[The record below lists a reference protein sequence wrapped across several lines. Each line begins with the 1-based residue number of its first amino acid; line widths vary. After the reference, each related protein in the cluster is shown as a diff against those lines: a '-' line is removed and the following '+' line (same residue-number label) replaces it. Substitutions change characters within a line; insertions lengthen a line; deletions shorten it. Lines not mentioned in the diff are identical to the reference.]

1 MIVFR
6 ILTGAL
12 GFLVVGMGLRHATIE
27 WGGLG
32 PGLMFV
38 LLGAGLLL
46 AAVLGPTRRT
56 RGPA

>member
-6 ILTGAL
+6 ILVGVL
-12 GFLVVGMGLRHATIE
+12 GTLVVGMGLSLATNE